1 MRQPGSGSEGR
12 GNITWGAKKGVSFGD
27 NKGVQVAW
35 CPLLTGANVDVN
47 MAECG
52 DQEKVQTGHQSEN
65 NMEDL
70 TNEGVVSVDS
80 PMCEDEEEAV
90 MMTDDARMSVENTSG
105 SIMAAHVI
113 SEPSDDLK
121 TNVVASP
128 SHNETNQV
136 GELSDDD
143 NSDLSSGVKCDEG
156 GGFKPSGCP
165 AMSVDSGLSA
175 ATSCATQ
182 VELQAKYAK
191 RLRFSGPQCLSVL

>member
-35 CPLLTGANVDVN
+35 YPVLTGANVDVN
-47 MAECG
+47 MAEYG
-52 DQEKVQTGHQSEN
+52 DQEKVQTGHQSES
-65 NMEDL
+65 NMEDQ
-70 TNEGVVSVDS
+70 TNEGVVTMDG
-80 PMCEDEEEAV
+80 PMCEDDEEAV
-90 MMTDDARMSVENTSG
+90 MMTDDARMSVDTSD
-105 SIMAAHVI
+105 STMAAHMI

-136 GELSDDD
+136 GKLSDDD
-143 NSDLSSGVKCDEG
+143 NSDLSSGVKCDGGEG
-156 GGFKPSGCP
+156 LKPSGCP
-165 AMSVDSGLSA
+165 AMSVDSSLSA

-182 VELQAKYAK
+182 VELQAKHAK